1 MALIHVTKENF
12 ESEVLKSEVPVL
24 VDFFAQWCGPCK
36 MLMPI
41 VEEVAE
47 EAKDVKVCKIDID
60 ENQEL
65 AIQYRVM
72 SVPTLIV
79 FKNGEVA
86 AKNIGVISK
95 DAILNM
101 LKA

>member
-41 VEEVAE
+41 VEEVA
-47 EAKDVKVCKIDID
+47 KNFKVCKIDID

-95 DAILNM
+95 DAILDM

>member
-1 MALIHVTKENF
+1 MAAIHVTKENF